1 MLDKANQ
8 TYAMEFKDYDQRNEY
23 PTTIDQ
29 VAKALIKHK
38 PDNQK
43 KGPTTPRHTPR
54 PNTASGSAPDGV
66 SNAQANARTTS
77 SRRLLVAGVAE
88 ILAMGSPVVPNAPRA
103 HKRNGATQGDT
114 ATHPLLLL
122 QDERG
127 EPISKSLRLH
137 LRRSRMPRLALRE
150 CNQLVNNIEAICN
163 ELLLTGVEMALLV
176 LLMYPALM
184 WYEADLLLMD
194 NLMVELQDGTLH
206 EYV

>member
-38 PDNQK
+38 PDNRG

-54 PNTASGSAPDGV
+54 PNTAGGSAPDGV
-66 SNAQANARTTS
+66 SNAQANAQTTS
-77 SRRLLVAGVAE
+77 SRPAF
-88 ILAMGSPVVPNAPRA
+88 SCWCC
-103 HKRNGATQGDT
+103 GDT
-114 ATHPLLLL
+114 GHGVTRCPKRSTRPQAEWSDPGRYSDAPTTTTSRRAGRANL
-122 QDERG
+122 QVPAAASAAQSDAASSVTG
-127 EPISKSLRLH
+127 MQTTGQH
-137 LRRSRMPRLALRE
+137 
-150 CNQLVNNIEAICN
+150 IEAICN

-176 LLMYPALM
+176 LLMCPALM

-194 NLMVELQDGTLH
+194 DLMVELQNGTLH
-206 EYV
+206 KYV